1 MKPED
6 QYDEDLIVY
15 KDFSLRKRIK
25 TPASKDP
32 KSQQVT
38 KESLRKQEDDEALKA
53 KHTSL

>member
-38 KESLRKQEDDEALKA
+38 KESLRK
-53 KHTSL
+53 